1 MATEK
6 SKRRAAAVNEE
17 LAPVPAPSIASRLT
31 PFLERHSVLLAIVLI
46 AIASARIVS
55 TYRVFSHTADEPAHI
70 ACGLEWLDRGTY
82 AMEAQHPPLARV
94 FTGIGP
100 FLLGRR
106 LHGPAADPSVPT
118 GTEEDFGPR
127 FRLMALAGMDI
138 LYQNQAY
145 DATLA
150 AARAGILP
158 FFWLACAVVYLW
170 AKRDFGAPVALAAL
184 LLFSS
189 LPPVLAHASL
199 ATTDM
204 ALTATL
210 GAAFLAGRI
219 WLERPTPR
227 TAAVFGFCAGLAV
240 AAKFSSLVYFPAA
253 AIVAI
258 LWYLATTHFP
268 SSRFGPAI
276 RERVPTF
283 GIAVAALAAVVWA
296 AYRFSFGKVYF
307 GNVRLPAPEFYL
319 GLLEV
324 TQHNARGHLTY
335 LLGQL
340 SPDGFWY
347 YYPVVLLV
355 KTPLGLL
362 VLALAGAAI
371 AVRRRR
377 QSFAAGLPL
386 AFTAGILVA
395 AWFGRINIGVRHI
408 LPVYLGL
415 SILAAQALWRALDDS
430 SGRKWLPPAAAAL
443 ALWAILASGASHP
456 DYLPYFNEIAAAHP
470 ENVLVDSDLDWGQD
484 FKRLKKRLADAG
496 AKSVA
501 FTPIAY
507 LDPQKERDLPP
518 LAPND
523 PKAPYAGWN
532 AVSLTQWKEDRFGLG
547 VQQPELTFWPDTVP
561 PQQVVGKSIFL
572 WYFPPAGNAPTR

>member
-1 MATEK
+1 MAREK
-6 SKRRAAAVNEE
+6 SKRPVPAVNEPI
-17 LAPVPAPSIASRLT
+17 AAPSIAIRLT
-31 PFLERHSVLLAIVLI
+31 PFLERHSLLLAIVLV
-46 AIASARIVS
+46 AIASARIVA
-55 TYRVFSHTADEPAHI
+55 TYPVFSHTADEPAHL
-70 ACGLEWLDRGTY
+70 ACGVEWLDRGTY
-82 AMEAQHPPLARV
+82 LMEAQHPPLARV
-94 FTGIGP
+94 FAGLGP

-127 FRLMALAGMDI
+127 FRLMALAGMDL
-138 LYQNQAY
+138 LYQNY

-189 LPPVLAHASL
+189 LPPVLAHAGL

-210 GAAFLAGRI
+210 GAAFLAGRVWI
-219 WLERPTPR
+219 ERPNPR
-227 TAAVFGFCAGLAV
+227 TAALFGFCGALAV
-240 AAKFSSLVYFPAA
+240 ASKFSSLVYFPAVA
-253 AIVAI
+253 AVAIV
-258 LWYLATTHFP
+258 WYLATTHFP
-268 SSRFGPAI
+268 ASRVGPAI
-276 RERVPTF
+276 RERAPSL
-283 GIAVAALAAVVWA
+283 GIAVAVLAVVVWA
-296 AYRFSFGKVYF
+296 AYRFSFGKAYF
-307 GNVRLPAPEFYL
+307 GNFRLPAPEFYL

-340 SPDGFWY
+340 SVDGFWY

-355 KTPLGLL
+355 KTPLGFL
-362 VLALAGAAI
+362 VLAAAGAVI
-371 AVRRRR
+371 AVRRR
-377 QSFAAGLPL
+377 QSFESALSL
-386 AFTAGILVA
+386 AFTAGILLA

-430 SGRKWLPPAAAAL
+430 SGRKWLPPVAAVL

-456 DYLPYFNEIAAAHP
+456 DYLPYFNEIAASHP

-484 FKRLKKRLADAG
+484 VKRLKTRLTEVG
-496 AKSVA
+496 AKSVG

-507 LDPQKERDLPP
+507 LDPQRERDLPP

-523 PKAPYAGWN
+523 PQTPYAGWN

-547 VQQPELTFWPDTVP
+547 MSQQELRFWPDNVP

-572 WYFPPAGNAPTR
+572 WYFPPAPNAPPR